1 MSPYATIAELHAAYR
16 AGAATPVEVVA
27 AHLDRIERLNPAL
40 AAFTE
45 VDRAGALAA
54 AAEAR
59 LDAPRPLEGVPVAVK
74 SNIAVRGLEWNAG
87 MAARRGVIAEQDA
100 DAVRGLRDAGAI
112 VLGTLNMQEAALGAT
127 TDNPWFGRGFN
138 PHGHDRTPG
147 GSSGGSGSAVAAGLC
162 VASLGTDTLG
172 SIRIPAAY
180 TGVYGLKPTNGAV
193 SNEGLV
199 PLSGWL
205 DCIGP
210 LARSLDDLRLVFSAL
225 QPFASSEVE
234 KRISTSLDTNGVR
247 LLTLADLAGVECEPA
262 VLAGYHQALEALSD
276 LPDGKL
282 SLADQPRFLR
292 VAGFVD
298 ATREFLRH
306 LGPDWRRLELGEEL
320 RGHLEFA
327 DARDE
332 ARLARDRATLERAR
346 AELRSAI
353 TPGTVLLMPTAPQAA
368 FLQGGDVPV
377 SQADFCAL
385 ANVAGLPALSL
396 PAGFD
401 PDGMPVA
408 VQLVGAPASEPL
420 LFTVARRLDA
430 ALRAYAPPPI
440 D

>member
-1 MSPYATIAELHAAYR
+1 VSPFATIGELHDAYR
-16 AGAATPVEVVA
+16 TGAATPAAIVE
-27 AHLDRIERLNPAL
+27 AHLARIERLKSEL

-54 AAEAR
+54 AAKAR
-59 LDAPRPLEGVPVAVK
+59 RDAPRPLEGVPVAVK
-74 SNIAVRGLEWNAG
+74 SNIAVQGLEWNAG
-87 MAARRGVIAEQDA
+87 MAARRGMIADA
-100 DAVRGLRDAGAI
+100 DAEAVRRLRDAGAI
-112 VLGTLNMQEAALGAT
+112 LLGTLNMQEAALGAT

-138 PHGHDRTPG
+138 PHGQGRTPG

-180 TGVYGLKPTNGAV
+180 NGVYGLKPTNGAV
-193 SNEGLV
+193 SNQGLA
-199 PLSGWL
+199 PLSAWL

-210 LARSLDDLRLVFSAL
+210 LARSLDDLELVFSVL
-225 QPFASSEVE
+225 HPFASSKVE
-234 KRISTSLDTNGVR
+234 KPAPATR

-262 VLAGYHQALEALSD
+262 VLAGYQRALAVLDD
-276 LPDGKL
+276 LPRGEFRL
-282 SLADQPRFLR
+282 SEPPRFLR

-298 ATREFLRH
+298 SAREFIRH
-306 LGPDWRRLELGEEL
+306 LGPDWRGLELGVEL

-327 DARDE
+327 EARDD
-332 ARLARDRATLERAR
+332 ARLARDRSTLERAR
-346 AELRSAI
+346 AELRVAI
-353 TPGTVLLMPTAPQAA
+353 GPGAVLLMPTAPQAA
-368 FLQGGDVPV
+368 FAQGGEIPV

-396 PAGFD
+396 PAGLD

-408 VQLVGAPASEPL
+408 VQLVGAPGSEPL
-420 LFTVARRLDA
+420 LLTVARRVDA

>member
-1 MSPYATIAELHAAYR
+1 MKPYATIAKIHAAYR
-16 AGAATPVEVVA
+16 AGAVTPVAVVE
-27 AHLDRIERLNPAL
+27 AHLDRIERLNPGL
-40 AAFTE
+40 VAFTD
-45 VDRAGALAA
+45 VDRDGALAA
-54 AAEAR
+54 AAGVR
-59 LDAPRPLEGVPVAVK
+59 LDTPRPLEGVPVAVK
-74 SNIAVRGLEWNAG
+74 SNIAVRGLAWNAG
-87 MAARRGVIAEQDA
+87 MAARRGIIAAQDA
-100 DAVRGLRDAGAI
+100 EAVRRLREAGAI

-138 PHGHDRTPG
+138 PHGHGRTPG

-180 TGVYGLKPTNGAV
+180 NGVFGLKPTNGAV
-193 SNEGLV
+193 SNRGLA
-199 PLSGWL
+199 PLSAWL

-210 LARSLDDLRLVFSAL
+210 LARSLDDLERLFSIL
-225 QPFASSEVE
+225 QPAPSGEVE
-234 KRISTSLDTNGVR
+234 RPVR

-262 VLAGYHQALEALSD
+262 VLAGYQQALAALSD
-276 LPDGKL
+276 LPRREL
-282 SLADQPRFLR
+282 SLTDQPRFLR
-292 VAGFVD
+292 VAGFAD
-298 ATREFLRH
+298 AAREFLRH
-306 LGPDWRRLELGEEL
+306 LGAGWRKLELGDEL

-332 ARLARDRATLERAR
+332 TRLARDRVTLERAR
-346 AELRSAI
+346 AELRTALA
-353 TPGTVLLMPTAPQAA
+353 PGTVLLMPTAPQVA
-368 FLQGGDVPV
+368 FPQGGDVPV

-401 PDGMPVA
+401 ADGMPVA

-420 LFTVARRLDA
+420 LFAVARRLDA
-430 ALRAYAPPPI
+430 ALCAYAPPPI

>member
-1 MSPYATIAELHAAYR
+1 VSPYATIAELHAAYR

-27 AHLDRIERLNPAL
+27 AHLERIERLNPDL

-45 VDRAGALAA
+45 VDRADALAA

-100 DAVRGLRDAGAI
+100 EAVRRLRDAGAI

-138 PHGHDRTPG
+138 PHGHGRTPG

-180 TGVYGLKPTNGAV
+180 NGVYGLKPTNAAV
-193 SNEGLV
+193 SNAGLA

-205 DCIGP
+205 DSIGP
-210 LARSLDDLRLVFSAL
+210 LARSLDDLERVFSAL
-225 QPFASSEVE
+225 QPTASGEVE
-234 KRISTSLDTNGVR
+234 HRVQ
-247 LLTLADLAGVECEPA
+247 LLTLANLAGVECEPA
-262 VLAGYHQALEALSD
+262 VLTGYQRALDALSE
-276 LPDGKL
+276 LPRREL

-298 ATREFLRH
+298 AAREFLRH
-306 LGPDWRRLELGEEL
+306 LGPDWRKLELGEGL

-332 ARLARDRATLERAR
+332 TRLARDRATLERAR

-368 FLQGGDVPV
+368 FRQGGDVPV

-430 ALRAYAPPPI
+430 AHCAYAPPPI